1 MLTFFCDL
9 DNMSHA
15 MDQLEPQ
22 TQLLPQGGWL
32 EVGQLS
38 PGPVLPLPSEERTLR
53 VGASASQSGALGHKL
68 FSFDSEELV
77 QGWKN
82 QLEALT
88 ETCLPLQTRK
98 CSWGRAG
105 QQEGVSTL
113 QQGRQEVLLW
123 PHVLHTPEV
132 YRQASSCPGLSQ
144 HLSPLEQP
152 YFHLIIGSVLSTAR
166 ATLE

>member
-32 EVGQLS
+32 EVGQLR
-38 PGPVLPLPSEERTLR
+38 PGPVLHLPSEERTPG

-68 FSFDSEELV
+68 FSFDSKELV
-77 QGWKN
+77 QGWKS

-88 ETCLPLQTRK
+88 ETCFPLRTRK
-98 CSWGRAG
+98 HSWGGAG
-105 QQEGVSTL
+105 QQEGVSTH
-113 QQGRQEVLLW
+113 QRGRQEGLLW
-123 PHVLHTPEV
+123 PHVLDAPEV

-144 HLSPLEQP
+144 YLSLLEQP
-152 YFHLIIGSVLSTAR
+152 YFHFLMGSVLPIAR